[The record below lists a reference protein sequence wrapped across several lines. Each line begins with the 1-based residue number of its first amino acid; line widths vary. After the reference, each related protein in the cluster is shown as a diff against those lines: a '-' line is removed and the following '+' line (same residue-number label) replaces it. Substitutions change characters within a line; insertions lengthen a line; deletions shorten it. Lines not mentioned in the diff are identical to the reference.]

1 MFDIPFYFEPT
12 WDALRKSAHIDPC
25 NTQSEKNQLA
35 RETIISLY
43 DLVDRCIS
51 ESYLFAFISGLF
63 TYPGNRSPRG
73 FCFIVNNMTFQE
85 PESFRRGAEVDEASL
100 KSLFQEMHFLVGVAK
115 NLTQRKMET
124 VFEEVA
130 KRNHSTCDM
139 FVGVVMTHGGQGDE
153 LQGSDGHMTSVKRIT
168 AAFLPRRCPLLA
180 GKPKIFFFQSCRGT
194 ASQSRAQSAEDNIT
208 DACPSDS
215 NLARSTFPHEA
226 DFLLAF
232 STPPGYVAYRD
243 DGGSP
248 YVQTLVNVVRECHQT
263 THLLDM
269 LTEVNRRV
277 AESVDQ
283 VPSPVHTLRGKVFI

>member
-1 MFDIPFYFEPT
+1 
-12 WDALRKSAHIDPC
+12 
-25 NTQSEKNQLA
+25 
-35 RETIISLY
+35 
-43 DLVDRCIS
+43 
-51 ESYLFAFISGLF
+51 
-63 TYPGNRSPRG
+63 
-73 FCFIVNNMTFQE
+73 MTFEE

-100 KSLFQEMHFLVGVAK
+100 KSLFQEMHFRVLVAK
-115 NLTQRKMET
+115 NLTQHKMEA
-124 VFEEVA
+124 VFDEVA
-130 KRNHSTCDM
+130 KRNHSNYNM
-139 FVGVVMTHGGQGDE
+139 FVGVVMTHGGHYDE

-168 AAFLPRRCPLLA
+168 AEFLPRKCPSLA

-194 ASQSRAQSAEDNIT
+194 AEQRRAQSAEHNIT
-208 DACPSDS
+208 DPCRSDS
-215 NLARSTFPHEA
+215 PLARTTFPHEA

-248 YVQTLVNVVRECHQT
+248 YVQTLVDVVKECHQT